1 MMEKRFFVYLL
12 ASGRNGTLY
21 VGVTS
26 KLPER
31 IWQHKQHVVEGFT
44 SKHGV
49 DQLVWYEMHDDA
61 ESAITRE
68 KQIKKW
74 KRAWKVRAIEEINP
88 YWNDL
93 YGDLT
98 V

>member
-1 MMEKRFFVYLL
+1 MEKAFFVYML

-26 KLPER
+26 NLVQR
-31 IWQHKQHVVEGFT
+31 VWQHREELMKGFT
-44 SKHGV
+44 QKYGV
-49 DQLVWYEMHDDA
+49 KDLVWYEPHESA
-61 ESAITRE
+61 EGAITRE

-74 KRAWKVRAIEEINP
+74 NRSWKIRLIEAENP

-93 YGDLT
+93 YAQIVG
-98 V
+98 